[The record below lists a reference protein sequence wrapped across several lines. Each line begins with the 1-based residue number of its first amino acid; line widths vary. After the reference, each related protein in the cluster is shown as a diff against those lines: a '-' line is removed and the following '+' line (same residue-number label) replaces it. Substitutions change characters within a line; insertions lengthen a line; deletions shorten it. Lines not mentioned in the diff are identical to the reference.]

1 MCVAMKKSRV
11 KKYESLHQEIAADM
25 ESDVKNSDLSRFAN
39 RLNQIDD
46 QFEKIHTNEL
56 KTESPV
62 RARQHQNQANEFVD
76 HSNDHYENEYL
87 KDFLSEVKEYNVK
100 KGYRDEDTRSN
111 LISEIKKEMNADK
124 ELEVL
129 DDDLETIVE
138 ELSFVEKNK
147 LTSEEIQEE
156 LEKTKVYGQGI
167 YDTQDLDLA
176 EEMDAPQD
184 EQTIS
189 LAVKELVDDLDDT
202 SYDEHEFDDFE
213 EPFADTDELE
223 DRIAINQELLE
234 QTQTL
239 QHKIIDQE
247 KTIDEM
253 NDKMV
258 RTNRL
263 LNVVLSLILFAIIV
277 VLLLFVKQ
285 FLNF

>member
-1 MCVAMKKSRV
+1 MKKSRV

-62 RARQHQNQANEFVD
+62 RARQHQSEPNEFVD
-76 HSNDHYENEYL
+76 QSNDGYENEYL

-100 KGYRDEDTRSN
+100 KGYRDEDTQSN
-111 LISEIKKEMNADK
+111 LINEIKKEMNPEESLD
-124 ELEVL
+124 VL
-129 DDDLETIVE
+129 DDDLESIVE
-138 ELSFVEKNK
+138 ELSFVEKSK
-147 LTSEEIQEE
+147 LTSEEIQQE

-167 YDTQDLDLA
+167 YDTQDIEL
-176 EEMDAPQD
+176 PQD
-184 EQTIS
+184 EATIS
-189 LAVKELVDDLDDT
+189 LAVKELVDDLDDDT
-202 SYDEHEFDDFE
+202 DSYHDFDEAFD
-213 EPFADTDELE
+213 DTDELE
-223 DRIAINQELLE
+223 GRISINQELLE

-285 FLNF
+285 FLKF